1 MRPTGRLA
9 VRRRWWL
16 TPLAVVPLV
25 LVLLAVGL
33 LAAFAVWTWT
43 RLPADSEHTVWV
55 SLYPG
60 RNGNGKVTVALKRGR
75 VADLG
80 PFAERVAALV
90 APTANRSPAEVYE
103 NLDGSFKLVDVHLA
117 ESLLPRRLDTQAVQQ
132 ALAAVGFRW
141 LVVGLY
147 VEERSQVVPD
157 SVARAGKCWG
167 YNGLSCEWR
176 IATGAPPLKFDA
188 IPSRSR

>member
-1 MRPTGRLA
+1 MRPTGRPA

-16 TPLAVVPLV
+16 TPRAVVPLV

-33 LAAFAVWTWT
+33 LGAFAVWT
-43 RLPADSEHTVWV
+43 RLPTESEHTVWV

-60 RNGNGKVTVALKRGR
+60 RNGNGLVNVALRRGR

-90 APTANRSPAEVYE
+90 APAANRSPAEVYE
-103 NLDGSFKLVDVHLA
+103 NLDGSFNLVDVHLA
-117 ESLLPRRLDTQAVQQ
+117 EPLVPRRVDTQVVQQ
-132 ALAAVGFRW
+132 ALAAAGFRW
-141 LVVGLY
+141 LVVHLY
-147 VEERSQVVPD
+147 VEERSQVMPD

-176 IATGAPPLKFDA
+176 IATGAPPLRFEA
-188 IPSRSR
+188 VPSGSR